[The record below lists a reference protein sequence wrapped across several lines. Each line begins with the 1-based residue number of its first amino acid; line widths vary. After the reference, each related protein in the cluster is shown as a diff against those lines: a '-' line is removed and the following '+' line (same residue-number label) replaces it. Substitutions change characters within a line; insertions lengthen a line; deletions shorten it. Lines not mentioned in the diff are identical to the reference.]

1 MAIYESGEDYLE
13 AVLMIE
19 QQKGMVRSIDIA
31 NQLGFSKPSVSIA
44 VRNLCASGH
53 LEMDGDK
60 HVRLTDKGRAI
71 AEEIYDRHRTLE
83 AILVSLGVPKE
94 QVRSWNRNKTT
105 IQRGEGDTIP
115 SPRCIS
121 RFSGYSEHFFLLFL
135 RYWNI
140 IIKVRG
146 I

>member
-83 AILVSLGVPKE
+83 AILVSLGVPEE
-94 QVRSWNRNKTT
+94 QAEKDACKV
-105 IQRGEGDTIP
+105 EHDL
-115 SPRCIS
+115 S
-121 RFSGYSEHFFLLFL
+121 RESYDAIRARWRQILESE
-135 RYWNI
+135 
-140 IIKVRG
+140 
-146 I
+146 